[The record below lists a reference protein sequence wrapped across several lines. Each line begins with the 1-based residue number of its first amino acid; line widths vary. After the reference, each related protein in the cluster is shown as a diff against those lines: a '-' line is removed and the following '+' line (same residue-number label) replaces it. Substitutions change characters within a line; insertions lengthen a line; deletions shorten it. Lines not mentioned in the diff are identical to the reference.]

1 MKRLLLLCTLLLLS
15 GSMLSAQPRPRVW
28 SETTARQFIHRYAD
42 PDEIRWG
49 EQNNSFTW
57 QAGYLMFAMEH
68 LWRWSGDPACLAYI
82 RKYVDQNVDEQG
94 HVRQFRPDA
103 LDNFIPGYACLL
115 LYELTGEQR
124 YARAAETIRRGFDEY
139 PRFDN
144 GMFWHSARI
153 RQTWVDGVFM
163 GQIFLA
169 RYDKTMG
176 HPEDFAEV
184 VRQMQGITDLCGKPD
199 GHFVHAWDE
208 TRHAYPEVW
217 SEGMG
222 WLAVLWAEV
231 FDYLP
236 ADQPGR
242 EALLERLRLM
252 CSGLKASQDP
262 RTGMWCQVVDKP
274 LAPGNWNETSG
285 TGMFLFLIQSAIQRG
300 FIPAEEYAEV
310 VDRAYAGLVT
320 KAVVNTDGFVNL
332 IDCSSIGVK
341 RSYEEYIAQPREI
354 STFAAY
360 GSFLLGTGIYEHR
373 LGRVAP
379 DFYATDY
386 SGGKVL
392 RFRDGRIVWEHE
404 APLSNDIQLLENG
417 HLLFST
423 GTGVLELDENGREVL
438 RYDAPCHV
446 FACQRLP
453 DGRTFVGECE
463 TGRLLEL
470 DARGKVVKRLTI
482 LPKGVKDGGMAFM
495 RNARKLPD
503 GHYLVCHYGE
513 QKLSEY
519 DSRGRLVRSKDL
531 PGGPHSV
538 QSLPDGRLLVSLA
551 DRNRDPRIVE
561 LDAGWNEVWS
571 LSNADLPGAP
581 LRFCSGFQYIE
592 GQGLYLTNWQG
603 HQRGATQPHALL
615 VGRDKR
621 IRAALYPLP
630 GVQSLSNIAVVP
642 APLNLNR

>member
-1 MKRLLLLCTLLLLS
+1 MKRILTILLLLS
-15 GSMLSAQPRPRVW
+15 AACTLLAQPRRQNW

-49 EQNNSFTW
+49 TQDNSFTW
-57 QAGYLMFAMEH
+57 QAGYVMFAMEH
-68 LWRWSGDPACLAYI
+68 LWRWTADPAYLGYI
-82 RKYVDQNVDEQG
+82 RKYVDQNVDAEG
-94 HVRQFRPDA
+94 RLRQFKPDA
-103 LDNFIPGYACLL
+103 LDNFVPGYVCLL
-115 LYELTGEQR
+115 MYELTGEER
-124 YARAAETIRRGFDEY
+124 YAKAVETIRRGFDDY
-139 PRFDN
+139 PRLPN
-144 GMFWHSARI
+144 GMFWHSARM

-169 RYDKTMG
+169 RYAKTMN

-184 VRQMQGITDLCGKPD
+184 VKQMQGITDLCGKPD

-208 TRHAYPEVW
+208 TRGAYPEVW

-222 WLAVLWAEV
+222 WLAVLWADV
-231 FDYLP
+231 FDFLP
-236 ADQPGR
+236 QDLPGR
-242 EALLERLRLM
+242 AELLDRLRLM

-285 TGMFLFLIQSAIQRG
+285 TGMFLYLIQSAIQKG
-300 FIPAEEYAEV
+300 YIPADEYAEV
-310 VDRAYAGLVT
+310 VDRAYAGLLT

-332 IDCSSIGVK
+332 TDCSSIGIK

-392 RFRDGRIVWEHE
+392 RFRDGRIAWSYD
-404 APLSNDIQLLENG
+404 APLSNDIQLLEGGN
-417 HLLFST
+417 LLFST
-423 GTGVLELDENGREVL
+423 GEGVLELDPQGREVL

-446 FACQRLP
+446 FACQRLA
-453 DGRTFVGECE
+453 DGRTLVGECE
-463 TGRLLEL
+463 RGRLLEL
-470 DARGKVVKRLTI
+470 DTRGRIVKRVSI
-482 LPKGVKDGGMAFM
+482 LPKGVRDGGMAFM
-495 RNARKLPD
+495 RNVRKLRN
-503 GHYLVCHYGE
+503 GHYLVAHYGD
-513 QKLSEY
+513 QKLTEY
-519 DSRGRLVRSKDL
+519 DARGRALRSKDL

-538 QSLPDGRLLVSLA
+538 QELPDGHVLVSLA
-551 DRNRDPRIVE
+551 DRARNPRIVE
-561 LDAGWNEVWS
+561 LDADWDIVWT
-571 LSNADLPGAP
+571 LSNEDLPGAP

-621 IRAALYPLP
+621 IRAALPP
-630 GVQSLSNIAVVP
+630 MTGVQSLSNIAVIP
-642 APLNLNR
+642 ASL